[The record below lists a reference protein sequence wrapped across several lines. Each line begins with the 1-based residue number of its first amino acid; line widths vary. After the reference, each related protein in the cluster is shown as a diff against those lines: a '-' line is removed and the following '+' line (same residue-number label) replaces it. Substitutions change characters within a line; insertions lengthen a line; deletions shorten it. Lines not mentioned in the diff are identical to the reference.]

1 MAAGSASPVCVM
13 LRGITKTFGAIVAVD
28 HVDLELRTGEIHA
41 IVGENGAGKST
52 LMGVLHGL
60 HAPDAGEIIV
70 DGKPRSFRSPRE
82 AIALGIG
89 MVHQHFMLAPSLTAA
104 ENIVLG
110 FEPGTAV
117 RSSAGDALAV
127 GQEVARR
134 FDLQVPLD
142 RPVRSL
148 AIGAQQRVEILK
160 ALYRGARILILDE
173 PTAVLSPEEVES
185 LFERLR
191 ILRAGGITIVFIS
204 HKLREV
210 MALSDR
216 VTVMRRGRTVATTET
231 ADTTRE
237 QLAGLMVGSD
247 ASVDKPAA
255 SGESRARGAP
265 ALSLRGITT
274 PTRPGN
280 SGLKNLDLDIAA
292 GEIVGIAAIEGNGQ
306 ADLLEVAAG
315 VATPLRGSVGMLGR
329 DVTGEDIGRRRDAGL
344 AYVPEDRHR
353 DALALDATA
362 MESFSAVRRPRH
374 WRDWLKPASSRTEV
388 ARVAALMREFDVRP
402 PDPFATCRSMSGG
415 NQQKLVFARE
425 LFRDPRVIVLGQ
437 PTRGIDI
444 GASQA
449 LFRRIWAARDRG
461 AGVLFVSA
469 DLDELFA
476 VADRI
481 VVLYEGRIAAE
492 LDPAGSSPGE
502 AGLYMTGSRHAA

>member
-1 MAAGSASPVCVM
+1 M
-13 LRGITKTFGAIVAVD
+13 LRGITKTFGPIVAVD
-28 HVDLELRTGEIHA
+28 GVDLELKTGEIHA

-60 HAPDAGEIIV
+60 HAPDAGEIVV
-70 DGKPRSFRSPRE
+70 DDVARTFRSPRE

-110 FEPGTAV
+110 FEPGTTARSTLNDAV
-117 RSSAGDALAV
+117 TLGRSIA
-127 GQEVARR
+127 ER

-142 RPVRSL
+142 RPVRDL

-191 ILRAGGITIVFIS
+191 ILRADGITIVFIS

-216 VTVMRRGRTVATTET
+216 VTVMRRGRSVASLTTVE
-231 ADTTRE
+231 TTRE
-237 QLAGLMVGSD
+237 ELAELMVGGD
-247 ASVDKPAA
+247 ASSHKPPAGRRAA
-255 SGESRARGAP
+255 ADAVA

-274 PTRPGN
+274 PTRPGYA
-280 SGLKNLDLDIAA
+280 GLKSLDLDIAA

-315 VATPLRGSVGMLGR
+315 VRAPLRGTVSMSGR
-329 DVTGEDIGRRRDAGL
+329 DVTADDIGQRRDAGL

-362 MESFSAVRRPRH
+362 LESFNAVRRPRR
-374 WRDWLKPASSRTEV
+374 WSDWLKPAASRSE
-388 ARVAALMREFDVRP
+388 RERIAALMRDFDVRP
-402 PDPFATCRSMSGG
+402 PDPLVTCRSMSGG

-425 LFRDPRVIVLGQ
+425 LSRDPTVIILGQ

-449 LFRRIWAARDRG
+449 LFRRVWAARDKG
-461 AGVLFVSA
+461 AAVLFVSA

-481 VVLYEGRIAAE
+481 VVLYEGGIGAE
-492 LDPAGSSPGE
+492 LDPSSSSPRE
-502 AGLYMTGSRHAA
+502 AGHYMTGGRHAA